1 MNRPYIKVYEE
12 ERELTVM
19 LLIDVSGSRNFGTVS
34 QMKRDTMTEVA
45 ATLAFSTIENND
57 KVGVI
62 FFSDQVEKFIPPK
75 KGKSHVLHIIREL
88 LSFEPEHTGTN
99 INAALQ
105 YLTNAQKRRCAAF
118 LISDFI
124 DVQFD
129 KVQSTKGEVAPVV
142 IAARKHDLN
151 AIQIYDRRDAE
162 IPNVGLLKV
171 RDPETG
177 ARVWADTSLA
187 SVRNAYG
194 QAWKDQQAALDYM
207 TVDYEKYSKEWGS
220 AYDARTQLIKEFVD
234 NYGLTVSEENADTLK
249 ELVTNGSLVTD
260 KQKKQNAV
268 DKICKNMKFERADEY
283 QYAAVVKN
291 TTDFNFKTFQVRVNL
306 LDKDDVIVESTYAS
320 VNNWEAGQKAKFDF
334 WYDGDFEKISVK
346 SDYWDA
352 E

>member
-1 MNRPYIKVYEE
+1 MTSEELLQKVRKIEIKTHGLSRNIFAGEHHSQFKGRGMAFSEVREYQPGDDVRSIDWNVTARMNRPYIKVYEE

-19 LLIDVSGSRNFGTVS
+19 LLVDVSGSRNFGTVS
-34 QMKRDTMTEVA
+34 QMKRDTMAEIA

-62 FFSDQVEKFIPPK
+62 FFSDRVEKFIPPK

-88 LSFEPEHTGTN
+88 LSFEPEHHGTD

-105 YLTNAQKRRCAAF
+105 FLTNAQKRRCTAF

-124 DVQFD
+124 GAFPQPLP
-129 KVQSTKGEVAPVV
+129 KGKGVTDPVT
-142 IAARKHDLN
+142 IASRKHDLS

-194 QAWKDQQAALDYM
+194 QAWRDQQTALETIY
-207 TVDYEKYSKEWGS
+207 T
-220 AYDARTQLIKEFVD
+220 
-234 NYGLTVSEENADTLK
+234 
-249 ELVTNGSLVTD
+249 
-260 KQKKQNAV
+260 
-268 DKICKNMKFERADEY
+268 
-283 QYAAVVKN
+283 
-291 TTDFNFKTFQVRVNL
+291 KTGM
-306 LDKDDVIVESTYAS
+306 
-320 VNNWEAGQKAKFDF
+320 NN
-334 WYDGDFEKISVK
+334 ISVRTDE
-346 SDYWDA
+346 DYVKKLMQLFHN
-352 E
+352 

>member
-1 MNRPYIKVYEE
+1 MTSEELLQRVRKIEIKTHGLSRNIFAGEYHSQFKGRGMAFSEVREYQPGDDVRSIDWNVTARMNRPYIKVYEE

-34 QMKRDTMTEVA
+34 QMKRDTMAEVA

-118 LISDFI
+118 LISDFM
-124 DVQFD
+124 DPEFSATPE
-129 KVQSTKGEVAPVV
+129 KKGEVAPVV

-162 IPNVGLLKV
+162 MPNVGLLKV

-177 ARVWADTSLA
+177 KRVWADTSLS
-187 SVRNAYG
+187 SVREAYA
-194 QAWKDQQAALDYM
+194 QAWRDQQNALETIYTKTGIHNISLRTDEDYVKALM
-207 TVDYEKYSKEWGS
+207 
-220 AYDARTQLIKEFVD
+220 RLF
-234 NYGLTVSEENADTLK
+234 
-249 ELVTNGSLVTD
+249 
-260 KQKKQNAV
+260 KQ
-268 DKICKNMKFERADEY
+268 
-283 QYAAVVKN
+283 
-291 TTDFNFKTFQVRVNL
+291 
-306 LDKDDVIVESTYAS
+306 
-320 VNNWEAGQKAKFDF
+320 
-334 WYDGDFEKISVK
+334 
-346 SDYWDA
+346 
-352 E
+352 